1 MAAFDRAGELWWN
14 QSGMDSNHQAI
25 IVNAADNV
33 AVAKQPIQA
42 GTLVQFN
49 GQSVTVKGSV
59 LAGHRFA
66 VRDIP
71 TGEWAR
77 QYNQPFGKSKGIH
90 AGDPIT
96 NANLDSAVPQVDAAT
111 LQLKTPKIEYVPEN
125 KIPTFMGYRRPDGR
139 VGVRN
144 WVLIVPTS
152 MCSSHESQTIS
163 MMAEINGTY
172 SREKYPN
179 VDGVT
184 AIPHN
189 RGCGCPDGAT
199 VDVTFKILADYLDHP
214 NVGAALVIE
223 LGCEKTNAGLL
234 DSWIARHKK
243 RVDKPI
249 KVIGVQQCG
258 GTQKTIEHGL
268 SLIPELLAAANQ
280 SKREPVPIS
289 ALIVGTKCGG
299 SDGFSGISAN
309 PALGYASDLLVR
321 HRGTSL
327 ITEVPE
333 FFGAEHLFAER
344 CRTREGAMAI
354 FKAMDRFAKYSARGE
369 SHAMGDNPSPGNKE
383 GGLINIT
390 IKSLGALAK
399 SGTAPVEGVVE
410 YGEQVPGKG
419 LWLLYCPS
427 YDQESTPA
435 LIASGAQIA
444 CFTTGR
450 GTGIGNAIAPVIKIA
465 SNTPMATRMA
475 GDMDVNC
482 GTVIDGE
489 ETIEQAGRR
498 IFDEI
503 VAVANGKPCKAE
515 LNKHREFMI
524 WSEEGVSL

>member
-1 MAAFDRAGELWWN
+1 MESSRF
-14 QSGMDSNHQAI
+14 AI
-25 IVNAADNV
+25 IVHPADNI
-33 AVAKQPIQA
+33 AVAKQPIEP
-42 GTLVQFN
+42 GTVVAFGGQPITVQ
-49 GQSVTVKGSV
+49 GRV

-71 TGEWAR
+71 AGEWAR
-77 QYNQPFGKSKGIH
+77 QYNQPFGKSRGIRT
-90 AGDPIT
+90 GDPIT
-96 NANLDSAVPQVDAAT
+96 NANLDSKVPSIDPAT
-111 LQLKTPKIEYVPEN
+111 LELKTPRFEYVPEN
-125 KIPTFMGYRRPDGR
+125 RVPTFQGFRRPDGR

-152 MCSSHESQTIS
+152 MCSSHEAHTIS
-163 MMAEINGTY
+163 MMAEMTGVY
-172 SREKYPN
+172 AREKFPN

-184 AIPHN
+184 AIPHT
-189 RGCGCPDGAT
+189 RGCGCPDGAS

-223 LGCEKTNAGLL
+223 LGCEKTNSGLL
-234 DSWIARHKK
+234 NAWIERHKK
-243 RVDKPI
+243 RVDKP
-249 KVIGVQQCG
+249 VQVVGVQQLG

-268 SLIPELLAAANQ
+268 SLVPELCAAANR

-289 ALIVGTKCGG
+289 EIILGTKCGG

-309 PALGYASDLLVR
+309 PALGYASDWIVR
-321 HRGTSL
+321 HRGTSM

-344 CRTREGAMAI
+344 CRTREGALDI
-354 FKAMDRFAKYSARGE
+354 FKAMDRFAKYTAHATGHTMGE
-369 SHAMGDNPSPGNKE
+369 NPSPGNKE

-450 GTGIGNAIAPVIKIA
+450 GTGIGNAIAPVLKIA

-475 GDMDVNC
+475 GDIDVNA
-482 GTVIDGE
+482 GTIVDGT
-489 ETIEQAGRR
+489 ETIEQVGQRT
-498 IFDEI
+498 FDEI
-503 VAVANGKPCKAE
+503 LAVASGKPCKAE
-515 LNKHREFMI
+515 INKHREFMI
-524 WSEEGVSL
+524 WNEEGVSL